1 MLRVLQYFIL
11 EKYCANIQN
20 FYEFGCGTGHNLFAI
35 SEIAGNNKNYFGF
48 DWSNPPKNIF
58 QNIRSTY
65 SKNFYFDNFDFF
77 NPNNNVNIQDNS
89 VVFTFAALEQIGDK
103 HEKFVNFLIDK
114 KPSICIHL
122 EPITE
127 VLDSNDKLQNLSI
140 KYIQK
145 RNYLSNF
152 YSSLINLEKE
162 QKIEIIDADRT
173 TIGSYFIEGYSLIV
187 WKTK

>member
-1 MLRVLQYFIL
+1 MFIQR
-11 EKYCANIQN
+11 EPVIT
-20 FYEFGCGTGHNLFAI
+20 F
-35 SEIAGNNKNYFGF
+35 
-48 DWSNPPKNIF
+48 
-58 QNIRSTY
+58 
-65 SKNFYFDNFDFF
+65 FDFF